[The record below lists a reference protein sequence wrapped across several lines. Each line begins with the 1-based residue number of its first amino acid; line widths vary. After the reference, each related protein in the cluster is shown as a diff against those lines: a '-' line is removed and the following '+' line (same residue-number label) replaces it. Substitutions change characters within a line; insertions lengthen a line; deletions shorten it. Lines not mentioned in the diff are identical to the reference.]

1 MIPDR
6 LFDLLPLMF
15 GILGGGVVA
24 LQMVTHTRTRLHRTR
39 KLHEGQQNRVGT
51 ASRAVRER
59 AAATLALRR
68 EEQQMRRELERLNQQ
83 IDEGDRQA
91 EREKATESQ
100 IYVFDERKNMGD
112 QAFVFP
118 ISHPDFNNLARN
130 APDEVLKSWKAGR
143 RYMVWAASEKMAMA
157 KAGMR
162 FNQDKGYRVGAPT
175 PFEGDPEAF

>member
-1 MIPDR
+1 MLAG
-6 LFDLLPLMF
+6 LFDSLPLWF

-24 LQMVTHTRTRLHRTR
+24 LQMTAHTRKRLHRAR
-39 KLHEGQQNRVGT
+39 KMHEGQQNRVGN

-68 EEQQMRRELERLNQQ
+68 EERQMRDELVRLNSQ
-83 IDEGDRQA
+83 IDQGEVQA
-91 EREKATESQ
+91 EHDKSMEAQ
-100 IYVFDERKNMGD
+100 IYVFDERKNVGD
-112 QAFVFP
+112 MAFVLS
-118 ISHPDFNNLARN
+118 ITHPDFNNLARN
-130 APDEVLKSWKAGR
+130 APEEVTQSWKSGR

-162 FNQDKGYRVGAPT
+162 FNQDKGYRVGAIA